1 MDDIVQ
7 IVERGEAD
15 MARGFFPQPDGDL
28 GNTYQNAQAQTAA
41 EGASETESL
50 NDQVIGQTGITKPNP
65 YEAQTSQPGTEF
77 SATWAQTTI
86 STSETSTAQSTAT
99 ESPDNTDTG
108 ASNSLSSTKT
118 ELAIALPISIVGL
131 LVIGALIFFFLRRR
145 KRRNTVP
152 AYDIATGQQRGI
164 STSELMAVQKVETS
178 NPGMSS
184 ISHFPGSVTNI
195 SNRGLD
201 LDPSSVRP
209 GVNDSHTELGL
220 TIAVP
225 MDQRRSASQQDL
237 PRFSGTASMTST
249 PRMPFDSR
257 DGEEDDDDD
266 ISIVSR
272 RNRER
277 DFDDMSSVSSFED
290 NGDEHRGSGN
300 GNGNGHGNL
309 R

>member
-1 MDDIVQ
+1 M
-7 IVERGEAD
+7 
-15 MARGFFPQPDGDL
+15 
-28 GNTYQNAQAQTAA
+28 
-41 EGASETESL
+41 
-50 NDQVIGQTGITKPNP
+50 
-65 YEAQTSQPGTEF
+65 
-77 SATWAQTTI
+77 SA
-86 STSETSTAQSTAT
+86 SETSTAQSTAT

-118 ELAIALPISIVGL
+118 KLAIALPISIVGL